1 MSNTNV
7 EKIYQ
12 DTDSTIIYS
21 GEWWNSS
28 GRTWSDD
35 GSSFVSGNTGDSVS
49 FTFTGDAISF
59 WGESCNDQGEI
70 DIYIDDIFHSTIN
83 TYSIERQY
91 SHLQFISEK
100 LSSNEQHTFKGIVKG
115 NGLVLLDC
123 LKVYTATNLTAGIAS
138 ANKYQYSG
146 SVTINFN
153 QSIDANDATSV
164 NNYSFNNNIEV
175 VAVNLNPDNT
185 SVQLDLNISE
195 NINDFILTLGQIHS
209 ESRLNSINGYT
220 VSGTFLE
227 AEIIINDN
235 SSDIVYEGD
244 WMYSSSRDGFSVYG
258 NDCHAATG
266 TDSSASLT
274 FVGTAIS
281 YIAETD
287 ADQGD
292 VEIYIDDIS
301 QGLFSTYTPERAKSH
316 ELFIKDDLVYG
327 QHTIKIVKRSGTWIL
342 LDALKVYND
351 APLSLM
357 NTTNAPGKCFVF
369 NFNQT
374 LDVETATDI
383 SNYSIN
389 NGGVIESITLNDQ
402 KNSII
407 VKTNNVVYP
416 NKYTIS
422 FSNIF
427 NEFKTQSVNFG
438 VPVSRLSTDDLLT
451 LVQKHTFKNFWDYA
465 HPESGLTYEWVQVD
479 SETSTDTATTIGGS
493 GFGVMAILVGIERGF
508 ISRSEGLERINTIVD
523 FLGNK
528 AQRYKGAWS
537 HWVNSNTG
545 QTIPFTPPDNGGD
558 IVETSYMV
566 QGLLTARQYFNDQSL
581 TDKINELWHTIEWD
595 YFTNNS
601 PVLYWHI
608 DKDYKFTIGMTII
621 GWNEPMITYM
631 LAIASPT
638 YAIDPS
644 LWQSGW
650 SQGTYNNKNQV
661 HYGITLPIG
670 PDFGGPMFFM
680 HYSFL
685 GFDPRN
691 ILDSANNVNYFNQGV
706 SQSQIQQAYSTDNP
720 NKFVGYSDACWGL
733 TSGNQPN
740 GYDAHQ
746 PTNDNGTITV
756 TAALSDFPY
765 LPEASIKALRYF
777 YDEVGESLW
786 NDKCGFVD
794 GFNLT
799 HDWFDS
805 MYLAIDQGPI
815 IVMIENYRSQLLWK
829 YFMTC
834 PEVQNSLALIGFK
847 PDDYPGK

>member
-1 MSNTNV
+1 M
-7 EKIYQ
+7 
-12 DTDSTIIYS
+12 
-21 GEWWNSS
+21 
-28 GRTWSDD
+28 
-35 GSSFVSGNTGDSVS
+35 
-49 FTFTGDAISF
+49 
-59 WGESCNDQGEI
+59 
-70 DIYIDDIFHSTIN
+70 
-83 TYSIERQY
+83 
-91 SHLQFISEK
+91 
-100 LSSNEQHTFKGIVKG
+100 
-115 NGLVLLDC
+115 
-123 LKVYTATNLTAGIAS
+123 
-138 ANKYQYSG
+138 
-146 SVTINFN
+146 
-153 QSIDANDATSV
+153 
-164 NNYSFNNNIEV
+164 
-175 VAVNLNPDNT
+175 
-185 SVQLDLNISE
+185 
-195 NINDFILTLGQIHS
+195 
-209 ESRLNSINGYT
+209 
-220 VSGTFLE
+220 
-227 AEIIINDN
+227 
-235 SSDIVYEGD
+235 
-244 WMYSSSRDGFSVYG
+244 
-258 NDCHAATG
+258 
-266 TDSSASLT
+266 
-274 FVGTAIS
+274 
-281 YIAETD
+281 
-287 ADQGD
+287 
-292 VEIYIDDIS
+292 EIYIDDIS
-301 QGLFSTYTPERAKSH
+301 QGLFSTYTPERTKSH
-316 ELFIKDDLVYG
+316 ELFIKDDLAYG
-327 QHTIKIVKRSGTWIL
+327 QHNIKIIKRSGTWIL

-402 KNSII
+402 KNSVI

-422 FSNIF
+422 FNNIF

-465 HPESGLTYEWVQVD
+465 HPESGLTYEWIQVD

-545 QTIPFTPPDNGGD
+545 QTIPFSPPDNGGD

-566 QGLLTARQYFNDQSL
+566 QGLLTARQYFKDQSL

-685 GFDPRN
+685 GVDPRN

-805 MYLAIDQGPI
+805 MYLAIEQGPI

-834 PEVQNSLALIGFK
+834 PEVQNSLDLIGFK
-847 PDDYPGK
+847 PDNYPGK